1 LYASANR
8 DERAFDAPD
17 VLDVRRS
24 SQNRHVAFGFGTHF
38 CLGAHLARLEL
49 RVMFEELLRRI
60 PDWELVDPD
69 EPQVLPATFAR
80 AYDRIRIQF
89 TAPR

>member
-1 LYASANR
+1 
-8 DERAFDAPD
+8 
-17 VLDVRRS
+17 
-24 SQNRHVAFGFGTHF
+24 
-38 CLGAHLARLEL
+38 
-49 RVMFEELLRRI
+49 MFEELLHRI
-60 PDWELVDPD
+60 PDWKLVDPD